1 MPRVSTF
8 FTSYSTWYVL
18 QLGMS
23 LLQRLKQP
31 SPFTTDPAC
40 AAIRDAI
47 TGYGDPQLTVEDA
60 EFREGWWYAVISH

>member
-1 MPRVSTF
+1 MT
-8 FTSYSTWYVL
+8 
-18 QLGMS
+18 

-60 EFREGWWYAVISH
+60 EFREGSWYAVISH